1 MSPKFGTSGIRGLAI
16 ELTDDV
22 ITGYVQAFLTS
33 CEHGGTVHVGRDLR
47 ASSPQISAAVI
58 NAVRFSGL
66 DVVEHGEIS
75 TPALAYFAMRRGHG
89 SIMITGSHIPED
101 RNGLKFYTT
110 SGEITKDDEVRIL
123 ENLGRGYEAPRAGH
137 CRYETAALD
146 LYIARYVNGFGEGAL
161 SGLRIGLYE
170 HSSVARDVLRSIL
183 EKLGVE
189 VVSFERS
196 EIFIPIDTEAVEWG
210 TRQKFQRWC
219 RDFELDAVVSTDGD
233 GDRPLVTDEFGNLI
247 LGDVLG
253 PLTARLLNADAIC
266 TPISSNSLVDV
277 LNFEKVH
284 RTKIG
289 SPYVIAAMQEV
300 DGAVVG
306 YEANGGFILGYD
318 ACGPNGE
325 LAPLITRDCMLPILG
340 SLSLAKQKGTTL
352 SELVGRLPAR
362 VTISDRLSNMPSDW
376 SRNFIDRLLEDRVL
390 FSQFF
395 GDSEHIKSIDVLDGL
410 RVTRADSTIIHFRP
424 SGNAP
429 EFRCYIEA
437 HSMEAAEVLL
447 ESSLRKVKKQISA

>member
-1 MSPKFGTSGIRGLAI
+1 MSPKFGTSGVRGLAI

-22 ITGYVQAFLTS
+22 ITSYVQAFLTS
-33 CEHGGTVHVGRDLR
+33 CEHGGTVHIGRDLR
-47 ASSPQISAAVI
+47 ASSPQISAAVS
-58 NAVRFSGL
+58 NAVRWSGL

-75 TPALAYFAMRRGHG
+75 TPALAYFAMSRGHG

-101 RNGLKFYTT
+101 RNGLKFYTS

-123 ENLGRGYEAPRAGH
+123 ENFGRGYEATRAGH
-137 CRYETAALD
+137 CQYDTDALD
-146 LYIARYVNGFGEGAL
+146 VYVARYVDGFGEGAL

-183 EKLGVE
+183 EKLGVD

-196 EIFIPIDTEAVEWG
+196 EIFIPIDTEAVECSA
-210 TRQKFQRWC
+210 RQKFQTWC
-219 RDFELDAVVSTDGD
+219 RDFELDAIVSTDGD
-233 GDRPLVTDEFGNLI
+233 GDRPLVTDEFGALI

-253 PLTARLLNADAIC
+253 PLTASLLNADAIC
-266 TPISSNSLVDV
+266 TPISSNSLVDQ
-277 LNFEKVH
+277 LNFKNVN

-300 DGAVVG
+300 GGTVVG

-318 ACGPNGE
+318 ASGPNGQ
-325 LAPLITRDCMLPILG
+325 LAPLITRDCVLPILG
-340 SLSLAKQKGTTL
+340 SLSLAKQKGITL
-352 SELVGRLPAR
+352 SELVASLPSR
-362 VTISDRLSNMPSDW
+362 VTASDRLSNIPSDW

-395 GDSEHIKSIDVLDGL
+395 GDGEHIKSIDVLDGL
-410 RVTRADSTIIHFRP
+410 RVTRADSTIIHFRA

-429 EFRCYIEA
+429 EFRCYVEA
-437 HSMEAAEVLL
+437 HSTEAAKVLL
-447 ESSLRKVKKQISA
+447 ESSLRKVKEQISA

>member
-1 MSPKFGTSGIRGLAI
+1 MSPKFGTSGVRGLAI

-22 ITGYVQAFLTS
+22 ITSYVQAFLTS
-33 CEHGGTVHVGRDLR
+33 CEHGGTVHIGRDLR
-47 ASSPQISAAVI
+47 ASSPQISAAVS

-75 TPALAYFAMRRGHG
+75 TPALAYFAMSRGHG

-101 RNGLKFYTT
+101 RNGLKFYTS

-123 ENLGRGYEAPRAGH
+123 ENFGRGYEATRAGH
-137 CRYETAALD
+137 CQYDTDALD
-146 LYIARYVNGFGEGAL
+146 VYVARYVDGFGEGAL

-183 EKLGVE
+183 EKLGVD

-196 EIFIPIDTEAVEWG
+196 EIFIPIDTEAVECSA
-210 TRQKFQRWC
+210 RQKFQTWC
-219 RDFELDAVVSTDGD
+219 RDFELDAIVSTDGD
-233 GDRPLVTDEFGNLI
+233 GDRPLVTDEFGALI

-253 PLTARLLNADAIC
+253 PLTASLLNADAIC
-266 TPISSNSLVDV
+266 TPISSNSLVDQ
-277 LNFEKVH
+277 LNFENVN

-300 DGAVVG
+300 GGTVVG

-318 ACGPNGE
+318 ASGPNGQ
-325 LAPLITRDCMLPILG
+325 LAPLITRDCVLPILG
-340 SLSLAKQKGTTL
+340 SLSLAKQKGITL
-352 SELVGRLPAR
+352 SELVASLPSR
-362 VTISDRLSNMPSDW
+362 VTASDRLSNIPSDW

-395 GDSEHIKSIDVLDGL
+395 GDGEHIKSIDVLDGL

-429 EFRCYIEA
+429 EFRCYVEA
-437 HSMEAAEVLL
+437 HSTEAAKVLL
-447 ESSLRKVKKQISA
+447 ESSLRKVKKQILA